1 MKTTFG
7 ERWCDNLPIPTN
19 HAQPIRKTAKENAFS
34 QLQKWIIDG
43 TLQPGEKLNDVEL
56 AEALGVSRTP
66 IRESLQLLEVQ
77 GFVQMFPGK
86 ATQVT
91 DVDRESISDLLPP
104 LAALQALS
112 AELSIPNLT
121 ESIIKKLRETNKKFA
136 LAVEKEDYFQALKT
150 DEKFHQIIVDTANNP
165 YISSM
170 LVSLQAHVRRLF
182 FHNSIILTEKS
193 IEEHDQIIDLMS
205 KRNGEQVTKVMREN
219 WLRAIEEFHSI
230 EKVDS

>member
-1 MKTTFG
+1 M
-7 ERWCDNLPIPTN
+7 PIPTN
-19 HAQPIRKTAKENAFS
+19 HAQPIRKTAKESAFS

-121 ESIIKKLRETNKKFA
+121 ESIIRKLRETNKKFA

-219 WLRAIEEFHSI
+219 WLRAIEEFRSI
-230 EKVDS
+230 EKVD